1 MARLTLQNEE
11 LKELVANCER
21 TIAQKDSIIGNMT
34 TSLNK
39 QKTKEGLVR
48 SFNQWKL
55 RHCDE
60 KREVGLFY
68 IWYFRYLIIRKGC
81 PLFHVLKLLSMLL
94 KFRSALE
101 VENDKQGYVYNC
113 SNKEYP

>member
-21 TIAQKDSIIGNMT
+21 TIAQKDSIIANLT

-55 RHCDE
+55 RYCDE
-60 KREVGLFY
+60 KREV
-68 IWYFRYLIIRKGC
+68 
-81 PLFHVLKLLSMLL
+81 
-94 KFRSALE
+94 RS
-101 VENDKQGYVYNC
+101 
-113 SNKEYP
+113 

>member
-21 TIAQKDSIIGNMT
+21 TIAQKDSIIANLT

-55 RHCDE
+55 RYCDE
-60 KREVGLFY
+60 KREVRLDFAFVEFDEFP
-68 IWYFRYLIIRKGC
+68 IDDKTC
-81 PLFHVLKLLSMLL
+81 LSNIYSIDL
-94 KFRSALE
+94 
-101 VENDKQGYVYNC
+101 
-113 SNKEYP
+113 

>member
-21 TIAQKDSIIGNMT
+21 TIAQKDSIIANLT

-48 SFNQWKL
+48 SFSQWKL

-60 KREVGLFY
+60 KREVRTLRFQ
-68 IWYFRYLIIRKGC
+68 FRVNLCAVCNMY
-81 PLFHVLKLLSMLL
+81 
-94 KFRSALE
+94 
-101 VENDKQGYVYNC
+101 
-113 SNKEYP
+113 

>member
-21 TIAQKDSIIGNMT
+21 TITQKDSIIANLT

-48 SFNQWKL
+48 SFSQWKL

-60 KREVGLFY
+60 KREVRTLC
-68 IWYFRYLIIRKGC
+68 IQFRVNLCAVCNTY
-81 PLFHVLKLLSMLL
+81 
-94 KFRSALE
+94 
-101 VENDKQGYVYNC
+101 
-113 SNKEYP
+113 

>member
-21 TIAQKDSIIGNMT
+21 TIAQKDSIIANMT

-60 KREVGLFY
+60 KREVGLY
-68 IWYFRYLIIRKGC
+68 IYISGIWFN
-81 PLFHVLKLLSMLL
+81 H
-94 KFRSALE
+94 
-101 VENDKQGYVYNC
+101 
-113 SNKEYP
+113 